1 MIQSYTRLCKVKIWS
16 YEFLCLQEG
25 LGDYMRM
32 VTKEKFDELEIIQI
46 YINNSFTITVEI
58 FTVPEGYKSFANNS
72 IFHHYN
78 LLGSGYHENK
88 KESMDL
94 AIKDLYELMEA
105 FDG

>member
-58 FTVPEGYKSFANNS
+58 FTVPEGYKSFPIILS
-72 IFHHYN
+72 FTTIIY
-78 LLGSGYHENK
+78 
-88 KESMDL
+88 
-94 AIKDLYELMEA
+94 
-105 FDG
+105 